1 MTQARKGDDFI
12 ILYDGLCGLCNR
24 LNRFIMKR
32 DVEGRF
38 RFASLESEF
47 AKELLNGHGRTTV
60 ELETLYLVRDYA
72 TEREEL
78 FSKSTAVLLIL
89 GELRGYE
96 LLIAIVKS
104 LPTVLTDFGYD
115 LIAKNRY
122 RFFGRYE
129 TCPLPQP
136 GERERFIQ
144 T

>member
-24 LNRFIMKR
+24 LNHFILKR
-32 DVEGRF
+32 DIEGRF

-60 ELETLYLVRDYA
+60 ELDTLYLVRDYA

-104 LPTVLTDFGYD
+104 LPTVLTDFVYD

-129 TCPLPQP
+129 ACPLPQP